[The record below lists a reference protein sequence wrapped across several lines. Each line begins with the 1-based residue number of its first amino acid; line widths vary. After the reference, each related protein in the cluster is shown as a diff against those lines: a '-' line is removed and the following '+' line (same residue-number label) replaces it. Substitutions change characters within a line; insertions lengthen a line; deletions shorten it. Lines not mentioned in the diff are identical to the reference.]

1 MSEKIMSRS
10 RNQIASAYAPESFFT
25 FEGGLGACI
34 ARAIPTREEPLGDTS
49 VNQLYE
55 RVEEVARSWYDQAS
69 SCRDTQPEKFPVLPV
84 QCIDKAFL
92 NGDRTG
98 YESLSTSKMVLMQP
112 SKMGYVPAP
121 LTFVCET
128 CKLVRTYGT
137 MAKLE
142 SDLPILSNPD
152 RCPHPK
158 GNRGKA
164 CDWRQLDVLF
174 VHWSGRWERAMP
186 HQYHWD
192 NRKKEVVLKY
202 EECSCGC
209 KDFLLEKS
217 KSGAIGDWFFR
228 CASCNK
234 PVSDKWLQNDFN
246 TLEMLGERL
255 TSPEIYTHA
264 RMEVTP
270 YRASSVYSV
279 ASDQFIDFKDNSNK
293 YLNLLLPSNL
303 NPLLN
308 FIGKQYG
315 FASEMPGTATLKSQA
330 IAGGADKE
338 WAEYESTEN
347 TKKALEAIATAIPPE
362 SRLHIMNSVHEHER
376 AKQRILNDLISRK
389 IIQPVCDLPSSL
401 KERVT
406 DRSKLFATRYD
417 PFRLAAEHAALKEA
431 KLEPGLIIGGKRAFV
446 SFRELDEDL
455 SPEDAT
461 QKATLQDETRSLLD
475 LMGVDTMGL
484 IREFD
489 LCKFSFGYSRMS
501 STPVIEG
508 KRGQN
513 MPVRLNLFPG
523 MQYDGKWKHPI
534 YVVTQANEAIY
545 VKLKPEIF
553 FEWLLSLDCPDMFE
567 LDAGMSVGAGLL
579 ESAYPMNRYLDKLPK
594 SNKPSVY
601 LYAYHLLHTFSHLLM
616 KQISEYSGL
625 DLGSLGEYLFPA
637 DLAFVVYRNGTTM
650 DLGNLSAMWR
660 NSNVSLLRAMLRPKA
675 CQCGSGS
682 LCSHRGGACPDCL
695 MIPETA
701 CIASNKLLS
710 RSVLRSIGGKPSF
723 DTREDFTVTGYLSV
737 AGKANS

>member
-1 MSEKIMSRS
+1 MTEKVMSRS

-34 ARAIPTREEPLGDTS
+34 AKAIPTKEVALGYTS
-49 VNQLYE
+49 INQLYE
-55 RVEEVARSWYDQAS
+55 RIEELARSWYDQAIV
-69 SCRDTQPEKFPVLPV
+69 CRDAQPEKTPVLPI
-84 QCIDKAFL
+84 QCIDRAFL

-98 YESLSTSKMVLMQP
+98 YESLTSSKMVLMQP

-128 CKLVRTYGT
+128 CKLVRSYDTL
-137 MAKLE
+137 AKLE
-142 SDLPILSNPD
+142 ADLPILTNSD

-158 GNRGKA
+158 GNCGKP

-174 VHWSGRWERAMP
+174 VHWSGSWVKAMP

-192 NRKKEVVLKY
+192 SKKKEVVLRY

-209 KDFLLEKS
+209 KDFTLEKS

-234 PVSDKWLQNDFN
+234 PVSDKWLQNDPE
-246 TLEMLGERL
+246 TLEMLGEKI
-255 TSPEIYTHA
+255 TSAEIYTHA

-270 YRASSVYSV
+270 YRASNVYSV
-279 ASDQFIDFKDNSNK
+279 ISDQFIDFKDSSNK
-293 YLNLLLPSNL
+293 YLNLLLPSSL
-303 NPLLN
+303 NSLLE
-308 FIGKQYG
+308 FIGRQYG
-315 FASEMPGTATLKSQA
+315 FAVDMPDMATLKSQA
-330 IAGGADKE
+330 FAGGAEKE
-338 WAEYESTEN
+338 WSEFESYETS
-347 TKKALEAIATAIPPE
+347 KKGLEGVAATLPPE
-362 SRLHIMNSVHEHER
+362 HR
-376 AKQRILNDLISRK
+376 APILDSIQKLEQSKQRILENLMARK
-389 IIQPVCDLPSSL
+389 IIQPVCELPSAL
-401 KERVT
+401 KERVL

-431 KLEPGLIIGGKRAFV
+431 KLEPGRMMGGKRAFV

-455 SPEDAT
+455 SPDDET
-461 QKATLQDETRSLLD
+461 QKNELQNETKYLLD
-475 LMGVDTMGL
+475 LMGVETMGL

-489 LCKFSFGYSRMS
+489 LCRFSFGYSRMS
-501 STPVIEG
+501 STPVLED

-513 MPVRLNLFPG
+513 MPVKLNLFPG
-523 MQYDGKWKHPI
+523 IEFDGKWKHPI

-545 VKLKPEIF
+545 VKLKEDVVLA
-553 FEWLLSLDCPDMFE
+553 WLKSLNCPDIFE
-567 LDAGMSVGAGLL
+567 LEEGMSLGAGLL
-579 ESAYPMNRYLDKLPK
+579 KSAHPMNRYLDKLPQ
-594 SNKPSVY
+594 SNQPSCY
-601 LYAYHLLHTFSHLLM
+601 LYTYTLLHTFSHLLM

-625 DLGSLGEYLFPA
+625 DVGSLGEYLFPA

-682 LCSHRGGACPDCL
+682 LCSHRGGSCPDCL
-695 MIPETA
+695 MIPETT

-710 RSVLRSIGGKPSF
+710 RSVLRSIGGKPKF
-723 DTREDFTVTGYLSV
+723 DTRTDFTVDGFLDI
-737 AGKANS
+737 AEKLHP

>member
-1 MSEKIMSRS
+1 MTEKVMSRS

-34 ARAIPTREEPLGDTS
+34 AKAIPTKEVALGYTS
-49 VNQLYE
+49 INQLYE
-55 RVEEVARSWYDQAS
+55 RIEELARSWYDQAIV
-69 SCRDTQPEKFPVLPV
+69 CRDAQPEKAPVLPS
-84 QCIDKAFL
+84 QCIDRAFL

-98 YESLSTSKMVLMQP
+98 YESLTSSKMVLMQP

-128 CKLVRTYGT
+128 CKLVRSYDTL
-137 MAKLE
+137 AKLE
-142 SDLPILSNPD
+142 ADLPILTNSD

-158 GNRGKA
+158 GNCGKP

-174 VHWSGRWERAMP
+174 VHWSGSWVKAMP

-192 NRKKEVVLKY
+192 SKKKEVVLRY

-209 KDFLLEKS
+209 KDFTLEKS

-234 PVSDKWLQNDFN
+234 PVSDKWLQNDPE
-246 TLEMLGERL
+246 TLEMLGEKI
-255 TSPEIYTHA
+255 TSAEIYTHA

-270 YRASSVYSV
+270 YRASNVYSV
-279 ASDQFIDFKDNSNK
+279 ISDQFIDFKDSSNK
-293 YLNLLLPSNL
+293 YLNLLLPSSL
-303 NPLLN
+303 NSLLE
-308 FIGKQYG
+308 FIGRQYG
-315 FASEMPGTATLKSQA
+315 FAVEMPDLPTLKAQA
-330 IAGGADKE
+330 LAGGAEEE
-338 WAEYESTEN
+338 WAAFENYEQVIKTQRDLAEDFPPEVRHKIYESIN
-347 TKKALEAIATAIPPE
+347 
-362 SRLHIMNSVHEHER
+362 MHEQS
-376 AKQRILNDLISRK
+376 KQQILKDLMARK
-389 IIQPVCDLPSSL
+389 IIQPVCELPSAL
-401 KERVT
+401 KERVI

-431 KLEPGLIIGGKRAFV
+431 KLEPGRMMGGKRAFV

-455 SPEDAT
+455 SPDDET
-461 QKATLQDETRSLLD
+461 QKIELQNETKSLLD
-475 LMGVDTMGL
+475 LMGVETMGL

-489 LCKFSFGYSRMS
+489 LCRFSFGYSRMS
-501 STPVIEG
+501 STPVLED

-513 MPVRLNLFPG
+513 MPVKLNLFPG
-523 MQYDGKWKHPI
+523 IEFDGKWKHPI

-545 VKLKPEIF
+545 IKLKEDVVLA
-553 FEWLLSLDCPDMFE
+553 WLKSLNCPDMFE
-567 LDAGMSVGAGLL
+567 LEEGMSLGAGLL
-579 ESAYPMNRYLDKLPK
+579 TSAHPMNRYLDKLPQ
-594 SNKPSVY
+594 SSQPSCY
-601 LYAYHLLHTFSHLLM
+601 LYTYSLLHTFSHLLM

-625 DLGSLGEYLFPA
+625 DVGSLGEYLFPA
-637 DLAFVVYRNGTTM
+637 DLAFIVYRNGTTM

-682 LCSHRGGACPDCL
+682 LCSHRGGSCPDCL

-701 CIASNKLLS
+701 CLASNKLLS
-710 RSVLRSIGGKPSF
+710 RSVLRSIGGKPKF
-723 DTREDFTVTGYLSV
+723 DTRTDFTVDGYLDIAEKLYS
-737 AGKANS
+737 